1 MHSGRFTRD
10 GIQKARKNIGLSWA
24 RESVRLG
31 AHSVLAPDAILA
43 LMAGRMSRTYQI
55 AVLAGDGIGPEV
67 MAEALKVLEAVSAR
81 SGIAFAFNPQLV
93 GGAAIDVVGKAL
105 PSETVAA
112 CEASDAILFGSVG
125 GPKWEH
131 LPPNEQPERGALLP
145 IRKHFGLFAN
155 LRPGICYPA
164 LTASS
169 PVRPDLVEGGFD
181 VLCVR
186 ELTGGLYFGQPKS
199 REVLPDGDIQVI
211 DTMVYKKSE
220 IERIAHVAFR
230 AAQGRSKHVT
240 SVDKANVL
248 TNSVLW
254 RETMVE
260 VAKQYPDVTLAH
272 LYVDNAAMQL
282 IKAPRS
288 FDVLVTENLFGDI
301 LSDEMAMIAGSLGM
315 LASASLGQPK
325 GDGLYFGLYEPSGG
339 TAPDIAGKGIANP
352 IAQILSAALLL
363 RFSLGLE
370 AEAAAIEAAVRRVIG
385 EGLRTGDIFTGAPGT
400 RQVNTAEM
408 GAAIIQ
414 ALS

>member
-1 MHSGRFTRD
+1 
-10 GIQKARKNIGLSWA
+10 
-24 RESVRLG
+24 
-31 AHSVLAPDAILA
+31 
-43 LMAGRMSRTYQI
+43 MSRTYKL
-55 AVLAGDGIGPEV
+55 AVLPGDGIGPEV
-67 MAEALKVLEAVSAR
+67 MAEAIQVLDTLAAR
-81 SGIAFAFNPQLV
+81 ADFSFDYNHQLV
-93 GGAAIDVVGKAL
+93 GGAAIDAVGKAL
-105 PSETVAA
+105 PGETVSA

-125 GPKWEH
+125 GPKWEK

-145 IRKHFGLFAN
+145 LRKHFGLFAN
-155 LRPGICYPA
+155 LRPGLCYPA

-169 PVRPDLVEGGFD
+169 PIRPDLVEGGFD

-199 REVLPDGDIQVI
+199 RTTLPDGDIEVI

-220 IERIAHVAFR
+220 IERIGHVAFK
-230 AAQGRSKHVT
+230 AARLRNKHVT

-254 RETMVE
+254 RETMIE
-260 VAKQYPDVTLAH
+260 IAAQYPDVTLAH

-288 FDVLVTENLFGDI
+288 FDVMVTENLFGDI
-301 LSDEMAMIAGSLGM
+301 LSDEMAMICGSLGM

-325 GDGLYFGLYEPSGG
+325 GDGLYFGLFEPSGG

-363 RFSLGLE
+363 RFSLGMEKE
-370 AEAAAIEAAVRRVIG
+370 AVAIENAVRKVIG
-385 EGLRTGDIFTGAPGT
+385 DGLRTGDIFTGVEGT
-400 RQVNTAEM
+400 RQVGTREM
-408 GAAIIQ
+408 GNAIVAA
-414 ALS
+414 L